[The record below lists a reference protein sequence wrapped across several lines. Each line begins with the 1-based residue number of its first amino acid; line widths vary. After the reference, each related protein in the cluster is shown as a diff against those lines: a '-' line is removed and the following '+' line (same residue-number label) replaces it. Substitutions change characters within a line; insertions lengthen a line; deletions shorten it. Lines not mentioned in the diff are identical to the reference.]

1 MTEVKIFDTTL
12 RDGEQAPGFSMT
24 ETGKLRIARALAALK
39 VDVIEAG
46 FAAASPGDA
55 RAIERIAGE
64 IEGPVLCSLARAT
77 PGDVHAAA
85 SALKGARAKR
95 CHVFLGTSPLHRQFK
110 LKMSEAEVLTAI
122 SDMVG
127 LAREHFEDVEFSA
140 EDAIR
145 TEPGFLVEAL
155 SVAAAAGAST
165 LNVPD
170 TVGYATPNEIEALF
184 RMLTK
189 KVSRPDHV
197 IFSTHCHDDLGMAV
211 ANSLAA
217 VKGGARQIE
226 VAMNGIGERAGNCA
240 LEDTVM
246 AIRTRRD
253 ALGLTTNVDTTQIMA
268 ASRALSQAT
277 NTHPPRNKAIV
288 GANAFAHEAG
298 IHQHGVLA
306 NPETYE
312 IMKPEHIG
320 LASNAL
326 VLGKHSGKHALK
338 ARAAELG
345 FELGENEL
353 AAAFAAFKDVADEVG
368 IVEDAR
374 LAAILTGVE
383 TGREANLWTLSRIE
397 IRAPMTAKAEPVAR
411 VELEHAAR
419 GRVSDV
425 ATAPGSL
432 DAAFQAVSHIM
443 ETPGRVEALDMQY
456 IAADPDEAAADN
468 PRVDGQGADVLVEM
482 TVLVDGREYGGRAR
496 ARDIVPACVTAYIDA
511 LNNAIAARSRI
522 AAPPPDHRR
531 ATAAA

>member
-1 MTEVKIFDTTL
+1 MTAIRIFDTTL
-12 RDGEQAPGFSMT
+12 RDGEQAPGFSMS
-24 ETGKLRIARALAALK
+24 EEGKLRMARALAALK

-55 RAIERIAGE
+55 RAIERVAGE
-64 IEGPVLCSLARAT
+64 VEGPVLASLARAT
-77 PGDVHAAA
+77 PGDIMAAA
-85 SALKGARAKR
+85 KALKGAKSKR
-95 CHVFLGTSPLHRQFK
+95 LHIFLGTSPLHREFK
-110 LKMSEAEVLTAI
+110 LKLSEAEVLRTI
-122 SDMVG
+122 HDMVSMG
-127 LAREHFEDVEFSA
+127 REHFDDVEFSA

-145 TEPGFLVEAL
+145 TEAGFLVEAL
-155 SVAAAAGAST
+155 STAAAAGAST

-170 TVGYATPNEIEALF
+170 TVGYATPREIEALF

-189 KVSRPDHV
+189 KVSRGDGV
-197 IFSTHCHDDLGMAV
+197 VFSAHCHDDLGMAV

-217 VKGGARQIE
+217 ARGGARQIE

-240 LEDTVM
+240 LEDVVM

-253 ALGLTTNVDTTQIMA
+253 ALGFTTNVDTTKIMA
-268 ASRALSQAT
+268 ASRMLSKVT

-312 IMKPEHIG
+312 IMKPEHVG
-320 LASNAL
+320 LAKSAL

-345 FELGENEL
+345 FELSDNEL
-353 AAAFAAFKDVADEVG
+353 AAAFAVFKDVADEVG

-374 LAAILTGVE
+374 LAAILSGVE
-383 TGREANLWTLSRIE
+383 AGETANLWTLARIE
-397 IRAPMTAKAEPVAR
+397 IRAPMTSTAQPVAR
-411 VELEHAAR
+411 VELNHSTR
-419 GRVSDV
+419 GRVTDI

-443 ETPGRVEALDMQY
+443 ETPAKVESLDMQY
-456 IAADPDEAAADN
+456 IAADPDEPAD
-468 PRVDGQGADVLVEM
+468 DGQGADVLVEM
-482 TVLVDGREYGGRAR
+482 TIGVDGGSYPGRAR

-511 LNNAIAARSRI
+511 LNNAIAARRRGQTSGGSAMARGAS
-522 AAPPPDHRR
+522 AA
-531 ATAAA
+531 